1 MDPSMRFRVNTPD
14 VIQETLDGEA
24 VIVNLL
30 SGSYY
35 SLDETGSTVLMLV
48 ESGAR
53 ADEIVAGVSARYQGE
68 TRVIAQAVEGL
79 LRELRDENLIIPRAD
94 GDPAGDSGAP
104 VPAANGS
111 SAPETRPVFQ
121 TPVFRKYTDMQQLL
135 LMDPIHEVD
144 ASGWP
149 NSRIDIPP
157 KEDERP

>member
-24 VIVNLL
+24 VIVNLV

-35 SLDETGSTVLMLV
+35 SLDVTGATILMLV

-68 TRVIAQAVEGL
+68 SRVIAEAVEGL
-79 LRELRDENLIIPRAD
+79 LRELRDENLIIPRAE
-94 GDPAGDSGAP
+94 GDPAGETGTP
-104 VPAANGS
+104 VVSTNGS
-111 SAPETRPVFQ
+111 AATASLPDFEP
-121 TPVFRKYTDMQQLL
+121 PVFRKYTDMQQLL

-149 NSRIDIPP
+149 NSRIEPP
-157 KEDERP
+157 PGESDRP